1 MMIPFAGDEARIGNG
16 QMGQNGSVQSAAQY
30 RAQLSMQ
37 NPAFTQS
44 VASLARRPIRSTS
57 DLSLDKVAIANR
69 SIGGRQGGE
78 RRISVGR
85 FVGDNSIRFYGNNPM
100 DTRRF
105 TVEMPMSGGPEG
117 GNDPYGGMQDR
128 GGGSVQIMDPAGG
141 FEPAYD
147 GRSSPIYS
155 VQMDDADGPWRGPNG
170 GSLPLTANGLGGP
183 PFQPSSPYQPR
194 QGVPYPAFDGG
205 NLPMMQ
211 ADGMDGRWQGPY
223 GGGSPLPSN
232 GQGGPTS
239 QSSPSVR
246 PRQGIVVKI

>member
-16 QMGQNGSVQSAAQY
+16 QMGQNGTVQSAAKY

-44 VASLARRPIRSTS
+44 VASLARRPMRSAS

-78 RRISVGR
+78 RRMSVGS
-85 FVGDNSIRFYGNNPM
+85 FVGDNSIRFYCNNPM
-100 DTRRF
+100 D
-105 TVEMPMSGGPEG
+105 
-117 GNDPYGGMQDR
+117 
-128 GGGSVQIMDPAGG
+128 
-141 FEPAYD
+141 
-147 GRSSPIYS
+147 
-155 VQMDDADGPWRGPNG
+155 
-170 GSLPLTANGLGGP
+170 TANGLGGP
-183 PFQPSSPYQPR
+183 QYQPSSPFQPR
-194 QGVPYPAFDGG
+194 QGVPYPAFDRG

-246 PRQGIVVKI
+246 PRQGIVVKL